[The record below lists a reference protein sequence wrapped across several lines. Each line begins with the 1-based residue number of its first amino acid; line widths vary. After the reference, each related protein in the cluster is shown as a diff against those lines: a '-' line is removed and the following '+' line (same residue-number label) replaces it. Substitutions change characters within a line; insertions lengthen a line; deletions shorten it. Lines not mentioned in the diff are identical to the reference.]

1 MCVMRMRR
9 ARARTYC
16 PRTGGPGP
24 VEYVTEIGVEARTE
38 ASPGG
43 DSEITNP
50 RGSMVL
56 GAGRQ
61 RACLNPKALI
71 TMSAWSLVRPTTSG
85 TLWTL
90 GNGGRWATHREAV
103 RSPSTTRIAEAA
115 ASLILVLE
123 RLSRPLGSGSGKG
136 MTQGE

>member
-1 MCVMRMRR
+1 MRMRR

-61 RACLNPKALI
+61 RAGLNPKALI
-71 TMSAWSLVRPTTSG
+71 TMPPWSLVRPTTSG

-90 GNGGRWATHREAV
+90 GEGGRGGTHREAGG
-103 RSPSTTRIAEAA
+103 SPSTTRNAESAA
-115 ASLILVLE
+115 
-123 RLSRPLGSGSGKG
+123 RPLLV
-136 MTQGE
+136 